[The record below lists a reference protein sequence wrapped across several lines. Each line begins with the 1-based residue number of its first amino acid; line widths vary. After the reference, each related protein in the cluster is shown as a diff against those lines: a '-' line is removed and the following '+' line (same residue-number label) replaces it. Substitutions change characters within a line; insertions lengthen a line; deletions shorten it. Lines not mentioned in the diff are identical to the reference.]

1 MRSRN
6 KVFADRIIAR
16 PIAFLLNCVVFP
28 LGKILHID
36 HDDDPEKVKT
46 IAIAKLLGMGSIL
59 RATPM
64 VRALKQKYPNAKY
77 IIVTTLRNKDLV
89 ERIPLFDKYLYMR
102 DSSFLEIFFDS
113 IFLLFKLWRARIDLY
128 FDLEVYSAF
137 STILATLSLARNRYG
152 LYRESTRFRMGL
164 NTYLTW
170 FNDQQHISKIYLQ
183 LIRDCDI
190 KSTDYRIEALRIRDG
205 DKREIEKWALSNK
218 VSLDEP
224 YIIINPNASD
234 LLFERRW
241 PTDYFVSLLNALAIN
256 WHHPIFLIGSPEEFS
271 YVDSLWNSLSD
282 KAKQI
287 TFNLAGKVSLGAV
300 IVLISKTKLMVSN
313 DSGLYHLASSFDVS
327 TVSLWGPGDP
337 AHYADGK
344 SEKNF
349 IFRCQ
354 NIYCSPCIHKPA
366 FPPCKGNNICM
377 KSIDPVD
384 VYKKICE
391 ILHIAPKAD
400 LSTMKDEYKRL
411 YSPDSNI
418 VIGLPIKKKDR
429 KRWRFS

>member
-16 PIAFLLNCVVFP
+16 PIAFLFNCIVFP

-36 HDDDPEKVKT
+36 HDDDPKKVKT

-64 VRALKQKYPNAKY
+64 ARALKQKYPHAKY
-77 IIVTTLRNKDLV
+77 IIITTLKNKDLV
-89 ERIPLFDKYLYMR
+89 ERIPLFDSHLYMR
-102 DSSFLEIFFDS
+102 DSSFFA
-113 IFLLFKLWRARIDLY
+113 IFLDTLLLLIKLWKAKIDLY

-183 LIRDCDI
+183 LVRDCGI
-190 KSTDYRIEALRIRDG
+190 KLTDYRIEPLQIRDS
-205 DKREIEKWALSNK
+205 DRLEIKKWSLSNK
-218 VSLDEP
+218 VSLEEP

-241 PTDYFVSLLNALAIN
+241 PTDYFIALIDALAIN
-256 WHHPIFLIGSPEEFS
+256 WHHPIFLIGSPEEYS
-271 YVDSLWNSLSD
+271 YVDFLWKGLSD

-300 IVLISKTKLMVSN
+300 IVLISKTKLMISN
-313 DSGLYHLASSFDVS
+313 DSGLYHLASSFDVR

-337 AHYADGK
+337 AHYADDK
-344 SEKNF
+344 SDKNF

-366 FPPCKGNNICM
+366 FPPCRGNNICM

-391 ILHIAPKAD
+391 ILYIAPKAD
-400 LSTMKDEYKRL
+400 TSTMENIYKKL

-418 VIGLPIKKKDR
+418 VIGLPIKKK
-429 KRWRFS
+429 KKKGWKFS